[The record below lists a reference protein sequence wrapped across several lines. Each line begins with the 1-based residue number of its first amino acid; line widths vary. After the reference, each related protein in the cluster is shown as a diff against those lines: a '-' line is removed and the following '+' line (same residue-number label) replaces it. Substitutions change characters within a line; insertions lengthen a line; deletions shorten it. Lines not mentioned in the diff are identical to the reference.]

1 MDHNLIRVPP
11 AILGVRARLDQA
23 DEVGGDEDELVA
35 IVRAAQQLLAVRN
48 RLMGY
53 ALTVGE
59 WPALN

>member
-1 MDHNLIRVPP
+1 MDLDLIPVPP
-11 AILGVRARLDQA
+11 SILAAPANREPAEVAGPEEKPIAGATHRL
-23 DEVGGDEDELVA
+23 LN
-35 IVRAAQQLLAVRN
+35 VRN